1 MTQRLTAADLN
12 RIQGTQRLTAAE
24 LNKIHLKGK
33 RTDREGPHHKAILA
47 YARLALPTR
56 SIIHHSPNE
65 NNMAGDSTARMIA
78 ITRAKS
84 LGMQPGWPDLEIM
97 LDGRGY
103 FLEIKPP
110 GEASLST
117 DQIKTHSRLRRAGC
131 KVQMVTS
138 VDGARRAFE
147 EWGLI

>member
-1 MTQRLTAADLN
+1 MTERMTAADLHKV
-12 RIQGTQRLTAAE
+12 QGGR
-24 LNKIHLKGK
+24 KHV
-33 RTDREGPHHKAILA
+33 DREGPHHKAILD
-47 YARLALPTR
+47 YALQVLPRRAL
-56 SIIHHSPNE
+56 IHHSPNE
-65 NNMAGDSTARMIA
+65 NNMAGDRKARMIA
-78 ITRAKS
+78 IARAKA

-110 GEASLST
+110 GNAALSE
-117 DQIKTHSRLRRAGC
+117 DQIATHSRLLQEGC

-138 VDGARRAFE
+138 IDGARRAFK